1 MPAAET
7 PKITKRKGRSAGSA
21 EIVDRY
27 FAAIAARD
35 IDGMSACWQPGGL
48 DRLVGQQDL
57 EVPAGLRTYFGE
69 VFAAFPDFTIEVLDR
84 VEAGERCTVRW
95 AATGTFAGA
104 PFQGIE
110 PTGARVAIEGLDL
123 LTVEDGLIAR
133 NDAFL
138 DGADLARQLGVLPA
152 AGSTQEQRMT
162 ALMNRGTRAKR
173 HIASDLEPVADG
185 VWLIRGGFPLK
196 TMNVYLI
203 EDDGQL
209 TVFDAGIRAMTNAVA
224 AAGARAGGIRRVV
237 LGHGHADHRG
247 AAAGL
252 GAPVYCHP
260 AEQADAEGDGG
271 MHYFHFERLN
281 PIGRRL
287 MPPLL
292 RSWDGGPVEIA
303 GTVEEGDEVAGFR
316 VIHLPGHAPGMIGLW
331 REGDRVALT
340 SDCFYTLDP
349 QTGRKGPPRLPHDAF
364 NQDTEQARA
373 SVRKLAALEPAA
385 AWPGHADP
393 LRGDVRSALETAAA
407 TT

>member
-1 MPAAET
+1 MPPAET
-7 PKITKRKGRSAGSA
+7 PKITKRKGRSNGSA
-21 EIVDRY
+21 EVVDRY
-27 FAAIAARD
+27 FAAIDAHD
-35 IDGMSACWQPGGL
+35 LDGMAACWQPGGRE
-48 DRLVGQQDL
+48 RLVGQRDL
-57 EVPAGLRTYFGE
+57 DVPAGLRTYFGE
-69 VFAAFPDFTIEVLDR
+69 VFGAFPDFTIEVLDR
-84 VEAGERCTVRW
+84 IEADGHCTVRW

-123 LTVEDGLIAR
+123 LTIDDGLIAR

-162 ALMNRGTRAKR
+162 ALMNRGTRVKR
-173 HIASDLEPVADG
+173 RIASDLEPVAEG
-185 VWLIRGGFPLK
+185 VWLMRGGFPMK

-203 EDDGQL
+203 EDDGHL
-209 TVFDAGIRAMTNAVA
+209 TLFDAGIEAMTNAVA
-224 AAGARAGGIRRVV
+224 AAGARGGGIRRVV
-237 LGHGHADHRG
+237 LGHAHADHRG
-247 AAAGL
+247 VAARL

-260 AEQADAEGDGG
+260 AERADAEGDGG
-271 MHYFHFERLN
+271 AHYMHVERLN
-281 PIGRRL
+281 PIGKRI
-287 MPPLL
+287 MPALL
-292 RSWDGGPVEIA
+292 RQWDGGPVEIT
-303 GTVEEGDEVAGFR
+303 GTIEEGDDIAGFR

-331 REGDRVALT
+331 RESDRLALT

-349 QTGRKGPPRLPHDAF
+349 QTGRKGAPRLPHAAF
-364 NQDTEQARA
+364 NQDTEQARE
-373 SVRKLAALEPAA
+373 SVRKLAAMEPAA